1 MFNKLRKLFSKKQ
14 DVVTEPTPPVVE
26 VKVEEKK
33 VEEVKKKRKPKPK
46 PKVESKSS
54 DTNLDKE
61 AANLSGEPYINILKV
76 EIDPNNINNGAFELD
91 WNDKFVL
98 NLIRAGYKI
107 REDDTD
113 QQIVDRWFQTVCRNI
128 ALEIYEQEQADPMKR
143 DDIRIIRSRDIG
155 NGRSEVS

>member
-1 MFNKLRKLFSKKQ
+1 MFNKIKNYFSKKSQ
-14 DVVTEPTPPVVE
+14 QPVLPKVISPPTAADE
-26 VKVEEKK
+26 TK
-33 VEEVKKKRKPKPK
+33 VKKKRASTRKPKPK
-46 PKVESKSS
+46 P
-54 DTNLDKE
+54 DTNSKE
-61 AANLSGEPYINILKV
+61 ENLSKIAATQAGEPYINILSV
-76 EIDPNNINNGAFELD
+76 ELDPSNINNGSFELD

-113 QQIVDRWFQTVCRNI
+113 QVIVDRWFQAVCRNI

>member
-1 MFNKLRKLFSKKQ
+1 MFNKLRNLFSKKQ
-14 DVVTEPTPPVVE
+14 DVVTEPTTPVVE

-33 VEEVKKKRKPKPK
+33 VEEVKKKRKPKAK
-46 PKVESKSS
+46 PKVEAKPSN
-54 DTNLDKE
+54 TNLDKE
-61 AANLSGEPYINILKV
+61 AANLAGEPYINILRV

>member
-33 VEEVKKKRKPKPK
+33 VEEVKKKRKPKAK